1 MLHIGGPAGSRQAPA
16 PKPEIAMTPDT
27 PAPLEPHQETAL
39 PEWVDYNGHMNV
51 AYYVMVFDHGTDK
64 LFDHIGLGKDYR
76 EQTGQSVFVVE
87 SHVTYENEVHAGD
100 GLLVTS
106 LILGHD
112 DKRLHVFHHMHRT
125 ENNAL
130 AATNEL
136 MFLHVDLAARRSAT
150 FPEDAVRRIEA
161 LAKTQSALPPPQA
174 GRAIGLKAKGSAAV

>member
-1 MLHIGGPAGSRQAPA
+1 
-16 PKPEIAMTPDT
+16 MTPDT
-27 PAPLEPHQETAL
+27 PDTLEPHQETAL
-39 PEWVDYNGHMNV
+39 PDWVDYNGHMNV

-64 LFDHIGLGKDYR
+64 LFDHIGLGKNYR

-87 SHVTYENEVHAGD
+87 SHVTYEHEVHAGD
-100 GLLVTS
+100 GLRVTS

-112 DKRLHVFHHMHRT
+112 DKRLQVFHHMHRT

-161 LAKTQSALPPPQA
+161 LTKAQSALPPPQA
-174 GRAIGLKAKGSAAV
+174 GRAIGLKAKGSATG

>member
-1 MLHIGGPAGSRQAPA
+1 
-16 PKPEIAMTPDT
+16 MTPDT
-27 PAPLEPHQETAL
+27 PDTPDTLEPHQETAL
-39 PEWVDYNGHMNV
+39 PDWVDYNGHMNV

-87 SHVTYENEVHAGD
+87 SHVTYEYEVHAGD
-100 GLLVTS
+100 GLRVPS

-161 LAKTQSALPPPQA
+161 LTKAQSALPPPQA
-174 GRAIGLKAKGSAAV
+174 GRAIGLKAKGSATG